1 MTPRQKRAHNAA
13 LQKAA
18 SAPSKRWLGKSVLLT
33 GTQSAWI
40 SSLLSV
46 WGECERGEA
55 APRAPRTHTC
65 WQALRGGRWSD
76 KALSRFTEALTQARE
91 EGFRG
96 ERALKRAQAILWPK
110 THVSIIDEALTSDDA
125 DFIESCVLEAFE
137 QTDPVYIIG
146 VSYYTTRKKISDLT
160 RDIQQI
166 APWLTPNEARKRV
179 RWCVEIF
186 RARVFL
192 SARRQMRDQ
201 E

>member
-76 KALSRFTEALTQARE
+76 KALARFTEALSQARG

-96 ERALKRAQAILWPK
+96 DLALARAQAILWPK

-146 VSYYTTRKKISDLT
+146 VSYYTTRNKMSDLT

-192 SARRQMRDQ
+192 SARRNLRAD
-201 E
+201 

>member
-1 MTPRQKRAHNAA
+1 MTPRQRRAHHAA
-13 LQKAA
+13 LATVA
-18 SAPSKRWLGKSVLLT
+18 TSTHKRWLGRFTPLTSV
-33 GTQSAWI
+33 QSAWI
-40 SSLLSV
+40 KSLLCV
-46 WGECERGEA
+46 WGESIRGGST
-55 APRAPRTHTC
+55 PRTPRGHAC
-65 WQALRGGRWSD
+65 WRSLKGVRWSD
-76 KALSRFTEALTQARE
+76 AALVRFTEALSQARG

-96 ERALKRAQAILWPK
+96 DLALARAQAILWPK

-125 DFIESCVLEAFE
+125 DFMETCVLEAFE

-166 APWLTPNEARKRV
+166 APWLTPNEARRRV

-186 RARVFL
+186 RAKVFL